1 MIVRSLALVALVLA
15 AVPAASAQDAPHT
28 LDLSTH
34 VLDLARGVGGAG
46 VPVTLEHKTG
56 DTWRL
61 VGRAEAA
68 ENGRVSSFQPADLS
82 APVPGAGLY
91 RLTFDMTGYWKG
103 LGDDAVD
110 LGPVAGAEFFPD
122 ITVQFRISDPS
133 VHTHV
138 PVVVSPFGYST
149 YRGN

>member
-1 MIVRSLALVALVLA
+1 MIFRSLALAALVLSV
-15 AVPAASAQDAPHT
+15 VPVASAQDAPHS

-46 VPVTLEHKTG
+46 VPVTLDVRDG

-61 VGRAEAA
+61 VGRAETA
-68 ENGRVSSFQPADLS
+68 ENGRVSSFS
-82 APVPGAGLY
+82 ATDPSASVPGAGVY
-91 RLTFDMTGYWKG
+91 RLTFDMSDYWTG
-103 LGDDAVD
+103 LG
-110 LGPVAGAEFFPD
+110 AEAPAFFPE
-122 ITVQFRISDPS
+122 IVVQFRIADPS

-138 PVVVSPFGYST
+138 PVVVSPYGYST